1 MSTTQ
6 AIANR
11 NAAVA
16 QVAANTQPTW
26 ADVAF
31 RAVKWVAE
39 HHYTFTSDDVWDAVN
54 LYYPNVTTH
63 EPRAMGPVL
72 MKAVR
77 AGICSLLECDHCG
90 TRKVMVMSRRSQAN
104 GMDTPVYR
112 SLINK

>member
-1 MSTTQ
+1 MSATL
-6 AIANR
+6 AIQNR
-11 NAAVA
+11 NAAVT

-26 ADVAF
+26 AEVAY
-31 RAVKWVAE
+31 RATKWVAE
-39 HHYTFTSDDVWDAVN
+39 NHYTFTSDDVWDAVIK
-54 LYYPNVTTH
+54 YYPSVTTH

-77 AGICSLLECDHCG
+77 AGLCVLLDCDHCG

-112 SLINK
+112 SLVKK